1 MKWNNVNDS
10 IQMNIMLDARLL
22 VLDTQI
28 QVLRRGRQQSELSDT
43 ENSELKEL
51 ETQKQSV
58 QSSKQNLQDIGNDN
72 EHVYE
77 FNYLSGDEI
86 IAHNQMVN
94 GVVKISTGHDFVLG
108 VHEMD
113 HIARYLK
120 TGGLSFNNQGY
131 LQPSK
136 YYRSSVARYSSDEVL
151 AYRAQFAFSRQGFPI
166 PGIVKMTDISAEIVA
181 AIVSADGRPVYQILY
196 DSTK

>member
-1 MKWNNVNDS
+1 MGLACKTELIETIRTGKAQDING
-10 IQMNIMLDARLL
+10 QGRLL
-22 VLDTQI
+22 FNI
-28 QVLRRGRQQSELSDT
+28 
-43 ENSELKEL
+43 
-51 ETQKQSV
+51 V
-58 QSSKQNLQDIGNDN
+58 Q
-72 EHVYE
+72 
-77 FNYLSGDEI
+77 DEI
-86 IAHNQMVN
+86 SGAVPAVN